1 MASASSIRMLRTP
14 LPGPE
19 DHESFLIKLTLM
31 ATVFQF
37 LLRYSWLSKRS
48 TLAMV
53 GYRGFDEFFPA
64 LFQKSSPF
72 FSAQNDCNPHS
83 FIFLTGNT
91 FQACVQSR
99 ESLVFILGDMVFGCR
114 WDGLR
119 VISPT
124 VWARSNPK
132 CFAHP
137 CWSL

>member
-31 ATVFQF
+31 AAVFQF

-99 ESLVFILGDMVFGCR
+99 ESLVFILGDMVFECR